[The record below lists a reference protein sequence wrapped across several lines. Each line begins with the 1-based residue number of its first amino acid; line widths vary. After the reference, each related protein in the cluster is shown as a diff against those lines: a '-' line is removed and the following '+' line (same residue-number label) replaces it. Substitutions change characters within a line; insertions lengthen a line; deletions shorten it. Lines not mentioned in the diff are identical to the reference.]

1 MHEYSVTK
9 TLVDLC
15 NAEAERNDIESIARV
30 KVTIGGFTG
39 FAPDAIR
46 FYFEYLSPGTR
57 CAQAEL
63 LFQEIPIR
71 ITCKECKKISL
82 IDDPVMVCPVCG
94 STDIEMTSGREF
106 YVESIEGE

>member
-9 TLVDLC
+9 ALVDVC
-15 NAEAERNDIESIARV
+15 NSEAERNDIKTVVRV
-30 KVTIGGFTG
+30 KVTIGKFTG

-46 FYFEYLSPGTR
+46 FYFEYLRPNTR

-63 LFQEIPIR
+63 MFQEIPIR
-71 ITCKECKKISL
+71 IRCKKCDRSSA
-82 IDDPVMVCPVCG
+82 IDEPVMICPLCG
-94 STDIEMTSGREF
+94 GTDIEMTSGREF

>member
-9 TLVDLC
+9 ALVDVC
-15 NAEAERNDIESIARV
+15 NSEAERNDIKSIARV
-30 KVTIGGFTG
+30 RVTIGKFTG
-39 FAPDAIR
+39 FAPDAVR

-63 LFQEIPIR
+63 LFREIPIR
-71 ITCKECKKISL
+71 ITCKECTKTSM

-94 STDIEMTSGREF
+94 STEIEITSGREL